1 MTVQHLGD
9 IDLTSSAALW
19 IDPARRS
26 GEVCVY
32 GTRITVDMVADFV
45 WSGCGPELIE
55 DGYGVDRRQALCAC
69 WWYATQHPRTKIG
82 LAWAGWAG
90 EAHEILWRSDS
101 LLPDWPPAEA
111 G

>member
-1 MTVQHLGD
+1 
-9 IDLTSSAALW
+9 
-19 IDPARRS
+19 
-26 GEVCVY
+26 
-32 GTRITVDMVADFV
+32 
-45 WSGCGPELIE
+45 
-55 DGYGVDRRQALCAC
+55 LCAC